1 MNGLWNLRS
10 RLRSFNVSK
19 GINMDEERF
28 TKLFKIDCGDI
39 YLQEFTV
46 KDAESIYNISNQT
59 EIENFYQTGNQ
70 QKNKGLIGL

>member
-19 GINMDEERF
+19 GGLTWMKRDS
-28 TKLFKIDCGDI
+28 LSYLKIDCGDI

-46 KDAESIYNISNQT
+46 KDAESIYNISNQP
-59 EIENFYQTGNQ
+59 EIEKIFTGLEIDERT
-70 QKNKGLIGL
+70 KG